1 MVQMFIIAFYF
12 PKPLRLIILFYL
24 NKNSEKRGQH
34 CFCQW
39 RKCSACPKS
48 CHSQQTELEP
58 SLLTLRPVLFSVSS
72 CCFRCRGVCLGC
84 QHKHPLVTSILCWGS
99 SDLAWHDGQRLQ
111 LLLNNWLLSRVFI
124 LTHSSCQKNSVQEKH
139 EIHGIFFFKGFT
151 KGFFKIEVQ
160 LIYNAVLISAVQQSD
175 SVIWL
180 LFHVLLQYSLSQDV
194 EYGSLHYV
202 VGPCCLS
209 IL

>member
-1 MVQMFIIAFYF
+1 MNKETVQMFTIAFYF
-12 PKPLRLIILFYL
+12 PKPLALIILFYL
-24 NKNSEKRGQH
+24 NKNSEKRGQY

-58 SLLTLRPVLFSVSS
+58 SLLTLRPVLFSVSL

-124 LTHSSCQKNSVQEKH
+124 LTQ
-139 EIHGIFFFKGFT
+139 F
-151 KGFFKIEVQ
+151 
-160 LIYNAVLISAVQQSD
+160 
-175 SVIWL
+175 
-180 LFHVLLQYSLSQDV
+180 LSKEQCTR
-194 EYGSLHYV
+194 EA
-202 VGPCCLS
+202 
-209 IL
+209 

>member
-1 MVQMFIIAFYF
+1 MNKETVQMFTIAFYF
-12 PKPLRLIILFYL
+12 PKPLALILFYL
-24 NKNSEKRGQH
+24 NKNSEKRGQY

-58 SLLTLRPVLFSVSS
+58 SLLTLRPVLFSVSL

-124 LTHSSCQKNSVQEKH
+124 LTQ
-139 EIHGIFFFKGFT
+139 F
-151 KGFFKIEVQ
+151 
-160 LIYNAVLISAVQQSD
+160 
-175 SVIWL
+175 
-180 LFHVLLQYSLSQDV
+180 LSKEQCTR
-194 EYGSLHYV
+194 EA
-202 VGPCCLS
+202 
-209 IL
+209 